1 MNIRFY
7 CITNADR
14 TLHFPY
20 TPANASFPGTA
31 ITAIADIGAINPRV
45 IKEDSAKP
53 RIKALLIASG
63 LISTAVSI
71 FLLTITLSA
80 HAQEYC
86 PSGAVVT
93 AQSQCPGAVGPVDN
107 LTKSILRLNNSGV
120 NNPNETS
127 IKVQTNN
134 TKIGDQL
141 ENQTAAQ
148 NTTIGS
154 FSTYE
159 NPTYGI
165 RMAYPSSWEIRPP
178 SSMLQVANKIV
189 EFVLPSN
196 KLDPNGSLDGDLSL
210 SVESVSKFLDTN
222 TMKVKSHALQ
232 DYVNGKISTINSM
245 HKGQARQD
253 VEPVLLQRR
262 DRGARAR
269 IGALVPG
276 VARLRAHPDGH
287 RQLLPDC
294 SSPRVSRSTWSAPR

>member
-1 MNIRFY
+1 MQLLKLRNY
-7 CITNADR
+7 
-14 TLHFPY
+14 
-20 TPANASFPGTA
+20 
-31 ITAIADIGAINPRV
+31 AINPRV

-154 FSTYE
+154 FSTTKSHIW
-159 NPTYGI
+159 NQDGI
-165 RMAYPSSWEIRPP
+165 SFKLEIRPP
-178 SSMLQVANKIV
+178 HSMLQVANKIV

-245 HKGQARQD
+245 QNVGSVGLSLRYVRDSPKEYR
-253 VEPVLLQRR
+253 VYQRGR
-262 DRGARAR
+262 
-269 IGALVPG
+269 
-276 VARLRAHPDGH
+276 
-287 RQLLPDC
+287 
-294 SSPRVSRSTWSAPR
+294 